1 MEQQSIHITIAER
14 VYPLRIAAQD
24 EEKIRAAAKLINEK
38 VDLYRKKYSNRD
50 IQDALSMALLQF
62 VIRLLEA
69 EKREESSQIIADL
82 KSLDHLLEEYI
93 ENNIA

>member
-1 MEQQSIHITIAER
+1 
-14 VYPLRIAAQD
+14 
-24 EEKIRAAAKLINEK
+24 
-38 VDLYRKKYSNRD
+38 
-50 IQDALSMALLQF
+50 MALLQF